1 MKINTLLLL
10 FIVKDQHIKDLF
22 RIMRIS
28 VFLLFVC
35 TFQLLATHTDAQ
47 NAIIKIDATTLSV
60 GELISEIEKQTDY
73 LVVYRNREV
82 NTERTIR
89 VKDKSAQVMTLLQ
102 SAFANTD
109 IGYEFENNY
118 IVLTKKDEVSTAK
131 NGVRTPNATQQSN
144 RKTITGTVLDHLNE
158 PIIGANVIEKG
169 TTNGVITDID
179 GNFTFSIPE
188 NATLQVSYIG
198 YLTQEI
204 AVRNQSSFQIVLQED
219 LQTLDEVIVIGYGT
233 TTRKS
238 AVGAVDQV
246 RKEML
251 ENRPVANAT
260 LALQGAAPNV
270 IIQRRN
276 HDPNNE
282 STNFNIRGFNS
293 STDNTPLFVI
303 DGLVM
308 DETAFNR
315 LNPND
320 IENISIL
327 KDAGTAAIYGS
338 RSAAGVVV
346 VTTKSGKKNQKPTVS
361 VSSLVGWD
369 ATNYLFDAV
378 PGYQNAILENMLST
392 NIGKS
397 PTHSQAAI
405 QDYYDHLG
413 DENWAYKQI
422 YKNTM
427 QQTYNASVTGGT
439 DKSTYMVSAGYFDQG
454 NNYNVKNQNLGTQRY
469 NFRTN
474 VSTEIGRLKM
484 TAILDYTRHNARK
497 TTAGNIDIDASRVP
511 AWYTE
516 KMIADD
522 GRYLLTPTLGE
533 YTTIGE
539 LNKGGYEKNRNNYM
553 TANLNLDFRIIDGL
567 KLRGVFGANVVGERR
582 DKHNRPQTYYRNES
596 DTEPIP
602 LRNQENEI
610 ENWNKDYYR
619 LNSQLLLDYQK
630 GFGLHN
636 VNAMLGITNESYTAT
651 ESKIIK
657 KYVDELGNP
666 TSITTGEL
674 GNIIGDSY
682 IDKNWR
688 NSINSLLGRFGYNWN
703 ERYYAEFTFRYDGS
717 SKFHKDHRW
726 GFFPSASAAWRLT
739 EEGFMN
745 SYKENVGDLKIR
757 GSYGILGTQAV
768 DDHDRFTVYNI
779 QAGKVGDKT
788 EGYVFN
794 NSVVSS
800 ASYTL
805 GMDDLTWERTK
816 TFNIGLDASFL
827 QNRLN
832 FQFDYFVKNT
842 TDILMKPTIPSVFG
856 TEMAKANIGEM
867 RNMGWELLV
876 NYRLKT
882 GDFNH
887 NISFNVADAK
897 NEVIKFPGYQQIDG
911 HNEIYSLIREGETYG
926 SYFGWKTDGVF
937 QSWEEIANSALPTGF
952 QSAAVTGN
960 MGDISPGDVKY
971 VDQNNDGVIDDKD
984 RVVMGTPYPRYTFG
998 FTYNVE
1004 WNGFDFSMFWQGVG
1018 KRSMMLRGEM
1028 VEPFHANYAK
1038 TMYKHQLD
1046 YWTPTNTDAR
1056 WPRLAENG
1064 SSSQKN
1070 NWSQPTENYVL
1081 DAAYLRLKNIA
1092 IGYTLPKK
1100 WIRPVGLENVRVFVN
1115 GQDLFTFTK
1124 NSFIDPESSEKDSK
1138 MGNHGGSMSGRQ
1150 YQPSRYYGFG
1160 FNIDF

>member
-1 MKINTLLLL
+1 MNDLIKKNKKRIIGRWLLYFFLPCCLL
-10 FIVKDQHIKDLF
+10 VASGKL
-22 RIMRIS
+22 
-28 VFLLFVC
+28 
-35 TFQLLATHTDAQ
+35 
-47 NAIIKIDATTLSV
+47 
-60 GELISEIEKQTDY
+60 
-73 LVVYRNREV
+73 
-82 NTERTIR
+82 
-89 VKDKSAQVMTLLQ
+89 SAQSQQNERQIKVTGKVLDPSGETLIGVNILQ
-102 SAFANTD
+102 
-109 IGYEFENNY
+109 
-118 IVLTKKDEVSTAK
+118 K
-131 NGVRTPNATQQSN
+131 
-144 RKTITGTVLDHLNE
+144 GTVN
-158 PIIGANVIEKG
+158 G
-169 TTNGVITDID
+169 TVTDFD
-179 GNFTFSIPE
+179 GNFSMEAPVGAVLVIH
-188 NATLQVSYIG
+188 YIG
-198 YLTQEI
+198 YTPQEI
-204 AVRNQSSFQIVLQED
+204 VVKDESPLTIRLNED
-219 LQTLDEVIVIGYGT
+219 VQALDEVIVIGYGT

-238 AVGAVDQV
+238 AMGAVDQV
-246 RKEML
+246 RKEIL

-260 LALQGAAPNV
+260 LALQGASPNV

-361 VSSLVGWD
+361 LSSLVGWD
-369 ATNYLFDAV
+369 VTNYLFDAV
-378 PGYQNAILENMLST
+378 KGYQNAILENILST
-392 NIGKS
+392 NIGKA

-413 DENWAYKQI
+413 DEDWAYRQI

-474 VSTEIGRLKM
+474 ISTEIGRMKM

-602 LRNQENEI
+602 QRDQENEI

-636 VNAMLGITNESYTAT
+636 VNAMIGITNESYTAT

-657 KYVDELGNP
+657 KYVDELGNS

-726 GFFPSASAAWRLT
+726 GFFPSVSAAWRLS
-739 EEGFMN
+739 EEDFMKD
-745 SYKENVGDLKIR
+745 YKDNVGDLKIR

-779 QAGKVGDKT
+779 QAGKANDKT

-800 ASYTL
+800 ASYIH
-805 GMDDLTWERTK
+805 W
-816 TFNIGLDASFL
+816 
-827 QNRLN
+827 
-832 FQFDYFVKNT
+832 
-842 TDILMKPTIPSVFG
+842 
-856 TEMAKANIGEM
+856 
-867 RNMGWELLV
+867 GWM
-876 NYRLKT
+876 T
-882 GDFNH
+882 
-887 NISFNVADAK
+887 
-897 NEVIKFPGYQQIDG
+897 
-911 HNEIYSLIREGETYG
+911 
-926 SYFGWKTDGVF
+926 
-937 QSWEEIANSALPTGF
+937 
-952 QSAAVTGN
+952 
-960 MGDISPGDVKY
+960 
-971 VDQNNDGVIDDKD
+971 
-984 RVVMGTPYPRYTFG
+984 
-998 FTYNVE
+998 
-1004 WNGFDFSMFWQGVG
+1004 
-1018 KRSMMLRGEM
+1018 
-1028 VEPFHANYAK
+1028 
-1038 TMYKHQLD
+1038 
-1046 YWTPTNTDAR
+1046 
-1056 WPRLAENG
+1056 
-1064 SSSQKN
+1064 
-1070 NWSQPTENYVL
+1070 
-1081 DAAYLRLKNIA
+1081 
-1092 IGYTLPKK
+1092 
-1100 WIRPVGLENVRVFVN
+1100 
-1115 GQDLFTFTK
+1115 
-1124 NSFIDPESSEKDSK
+1124 
-1138 MGNHGGSMSGRQ
+1138 
-1150 YQPSRYYGFG
+1150 
-1160 FNIDF
+1160 